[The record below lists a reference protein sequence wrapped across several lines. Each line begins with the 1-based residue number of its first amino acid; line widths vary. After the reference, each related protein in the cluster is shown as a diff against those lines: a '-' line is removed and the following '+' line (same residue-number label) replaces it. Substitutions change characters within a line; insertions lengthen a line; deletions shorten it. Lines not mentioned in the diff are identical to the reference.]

1 MLDHDGAYL
10 LQVKIDA
17 KDNVWPLVPPNSA
30 NNEMMESAFSMS
42 PITMNKYK
50 LIIMTDDKQV
60 VLERILQVTRYRGFL
75 INGMTAQVNT
85 GNNVAT
91 IELMVSSDRPISL
104 LIDQINKLV
113 DIKSVA
119 VDNTASQLC
128 NV

>member
-1 MLDHDGAYL
+1 M
-10 LQVKIDA
+10 
-17 KDNVWPLVPPNSA
+17 NP
-30 NNEMMESAFSMS
+30 M
-42 PITMNKYK
+42 TMNKYK

-75 INGMTAQVNT
+75 INGMNAQVNT

-113 DIKSVA
+113 DIKGVE
-119 VDNTASQLC
+119 VDNSASQLC
-128 NV
+128 SA

>member
-1 MLDHDGAYL
+1 M
-10 LQVKIDA
+10 
-17 KDNVWPLVPPNSA
+17 
-30 NNEMMESAFSMS
+30 NN
-42 PITMNKYK
+42 YK

-85 GNNVAT
+85 GTNIAT
-91 IELMVSSDRPISL
+91 IELLVSSDRPISL

-119 VDNTASQLC
+119 VDDSSSQLC
-128 NV
+128 SA

>member
-1 MLDHDGAYL
+1 M
-10 LQVKIDA
+10 
-17 KDNVWPLVPPNSA
+17 
-30 NNEMMESAFSMS
+30 
-42 PITMNKYK
+42 TMNKYK

-75 INGMTAQVNT
+75 INGMNAQVNT

-119 VDNTASQLC
+119 VDNNASQLC
-128 NV
+128 SA